1 MLALAGRSA
10 QQAQRA
16 ADHHVGASEQ
26 GDGDGGRR
34 QLPQRRDRSGTRGR
48 ARRGRRPAPRDRPH
62 LPGERIWADDM
73 WFYVAGILN
82 PAVLA
87 PDIDSSVLVG
97 FPAAQHYLGFDGHP
111 STI

>member
-1 MLALAGRSA
+1 
-10 QQAQRA
+10 
-16 ADHHVGASEQ
+16 
-26 GDGDGGRR
+26 
-34 QLPQRRDRSGTRGR
+34 
-48 ARRGRRPAPRDRPH
+48 
-62 LPGERIWADDM
+62 M

-111 STI
+111 STIQVRALKGAPTGSETETSAASPQPEQPKNEDQLMRRGSIFSWAAQGSDLTCR